1 MKSIEKN
8 ISLIFSVL
16 IIIPIGL
23 IYGFQPNLLFN
34 IQLQTIDE
42 HNVFKAIMG
51 LYFGFSAFWILGIFR
66 NNFWKIAIVS
76 NFIFMFGLAFGRI
89 ISIFCDGIPSS
100 LFVLGTF
107 GELILGFYSLII
119 WKRLLSDKNSI

>member
-1 MKSIEKN
+1 MKK
-8 ISLIFSVL
+8 ISLIISS
-16 IIIPIGL
+16 IITIPIGF

-42 HNVFKAIMG
+42 HSVFKAIMG
-51 LYFGFSAFWILGIFR
+51 LYFAFSALWILGIFR
-66 NNFWKIAIVS
+66 NNFWQIAMVS

-119 WKRLLSDKNSI
+119 WKRLLQK